1 MPNQAFSSQAIDR
14 SAIVGEAPGVKRL
27 LPSGALSA
35 EIVFTV
41 VPVSRVISVTLPPD
55 FPVGPVEIIVISKA

>member
-1 MPNQAFSSQAIDR
+1 MVVD
-14 SAIVGEAPGVKRL
+14 APLVKHQL
-27 LPSGALSA
+27 SSGALLA

-41 VPVSRVISVTLPPD
+41 VPVSRMIEVSLPPD

>member
-14 SAIVGEAPGVKRL
+14 SAIDGEAPVVKRL
-27 LPSGALSA
+27 LPSGSLSA
-35 EIVFTV
+35 EIVVTV